1 MKWLLAPLLGASFS
15 LALAPFDM
23 WWCAVVSVVG
33 LYALCTQHRHQ
44 AATLAWAYGLGKFG
58 LGASWVYVSIHV
70 YGNASPALAGLLVV
84 LFTMLTAALF
94 CLPLGWLFSRL
105 GNKFHSEWVGAFLF
119 IGLWGLLDWT
129 ATWLLTGFPWL
140 FVGNGLLE
148 TWLSGWTPVG
158 GVLTTNTLFV
168 ASAVL
173 LVVAWR
179 VRTLKLNAALALAS
193 SLLPWLLGAWLQT
206 VTWVTPV
213 AEHSVALVQGNLDQA
228 VKWQPDQ
235 AMPNV
240 RRHLDLSAD
249 HWDADLIIWPEAAV
263 TLYPQQAQRL
273 LESLAEQSAT
283 TETALI
289 FGIPGVEQVGEG
301 YEYQN
306 LAMGLGLARGRYA
319 KQHLVPFGEYVPFAF
334 VLRGLIDFFDLP
346 MSSSS
351 PGAMGQPNIK
361 APFGEIAMAICYE
374 VAYPDSL
381 RLKAKTAA
389 VLATISNDTWFG
401 SSIGPLQHMQ
411 LAQVRALEN
420 GRWMLRSTNNGVTGI
435 IDPRGNITQQLPQFE
450 AATLR
455 GNWWSMQGSTPYTQ
469 YGHLM
474 FFILVG
480 LCLAPLISGIFAPRI
495 ASDK

>member
-23 WWCAVVSVVG
+23 WWCAAISVAG
-33 LYALCTQHRHQ
+33 LYVLCMQYKHQ
-44 AATLAWAYGLGKFG
+44 AATLAWVYGLGKFG
-58 LGASWVYVSIHV
+58 LGASWIYVSIHV
-70 YGNASPALAGLLVV
+70 YGNAPPLLAGLLIV

-105 GNKFHSEWVGAFLF
+105 TKKFHSEWINALVFA
-119 IGLWGLLDWT
+119 GLWGLLDWV
-129 ATWLLTGFPWL
+129 ATWFLTGFPWL

-168 ASAVL
+168 VSAVL

-179 VRTLKLNAALALAS
+179 VRTHRLTMVVGVTAT
-193 SLLPWLLGAWLQT
+193 LLPWLLGAWLQT
-206 VTWVTPV
+206 ATWVTPL
-213 AEHSVALVQGNLDQA
+213 AEYSVALVQGNLDQA

-235 AMPNV
+235 ATPNV

-249 HWDADLIIWPEAAV
+249 HWDADLIIWPEAAI

-273 LESLAEQSAT
+273 LESLAEQSANT
-283 TETALI
+283 QTALI
-289 FGIPGVEQVGEG
+289 FGIPGVQQVGEG

-306 LAMGLGLARGRYA
+306 LSMGVGLARGRYA

-334 VLRGLIDFFDLP
+334 ALRGLIDFFDLP

-351 PGAMGQPNIK
+351 PGALDQPNIK
-361 APFGEIAMAICYE
+361 TPFGEIAMAICYE

-381 RLKAKTAA
+381 RVKARTAA

-435 IDPRGNITQQLPQFE
+435 IDHGGNITQQLPQFE

-455 GNWWSMQGSTPYTQ
+455 GIWWSMQGSTPYTQ

-480 LCLAPLISGIFAPRI
+480 LCLAPLISGIFAPRLT
-495 ASDK
+495 SDK